1 MNPPPSASFPDPAM
15 PPPSSD
21 LVTSSLEHSRW
32 FMKEVHPH
40 EAAVRGYLRN
50 RFPGVDV
57 DDVVQESYL
66 KLLRAKAAGKIASAK
81 AYLFAVARNTAVTL
95 GRRQTIYSA
104 TPLNELPDL
113 RVLDGG
119 PDAANAAD
127 ASQRLALMRDAIN
140 QLPPRC
146 RDVMRLAVLRGMGN
160 AEIAAELGLSENT
173 VRVHLGRAIKK
184 CADFLRERGERP

>member
-1 MNPPPSASFPDPAM
+1 
-15 PPPSSD
+15 
-21 LVTSSLEHSRW
+21 
-32 FMKEVHPH
+32 MKEVHPH

>member
-1 MNPPPSASFPDPAM
+1 MNPPPPASFPDPAM
-15 PPPSSD
+15 PPPPADGVASAM
-21 LVTSSLEHSRW
+21 EQARW
-32 FMKEVHPH
+32 FLKEVHPH

-50 RFPGVDV
+50 HFPRVDA

-66 KLLRAKAAGKIASAK
+66 KLLRAKTAGKIASVK

-95 GRRQTIYSA
+95 GRRQTIYA
-104 TPLNELPDL
+104 ETPLNELPPL
-113 RVLDGG
+113 RVLDNG

-127 ASQRLALMRDAIN
+127 ASQRFALMREAID

-146 RDVMRLAVLRGMGN
+146 RDVMRLAALRGLAN
-160 AEIAAELGLSENT
+160 AEIAAELGLAENT

-184 CADFLRERGERP
+184 CADYLRERGEHP